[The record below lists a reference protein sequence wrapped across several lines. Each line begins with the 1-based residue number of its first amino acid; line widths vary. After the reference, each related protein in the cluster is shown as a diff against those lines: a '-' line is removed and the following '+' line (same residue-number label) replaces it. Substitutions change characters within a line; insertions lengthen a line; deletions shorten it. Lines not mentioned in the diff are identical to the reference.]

1 MVPLKNLK
9 NKKIL
14 IFGAGLSGLSTI
26 KKLKNKVKDLSFWDD
41 NLKIRMQVKK
51 NFNLKSDPRFFLKF
65 FEKSMKKDEG

>member
-26 KKLKNKVKDLSFWDD
+26 KKLKKIYYEQIKENSLQKNHFNKCSICPPFSLIIKERL
-41 NLKIRMQVKK
+41 
-51 NFNLKSDPRFFLKF
+51 FFLNYQK
-65 FEKSMKKDEG
+65 